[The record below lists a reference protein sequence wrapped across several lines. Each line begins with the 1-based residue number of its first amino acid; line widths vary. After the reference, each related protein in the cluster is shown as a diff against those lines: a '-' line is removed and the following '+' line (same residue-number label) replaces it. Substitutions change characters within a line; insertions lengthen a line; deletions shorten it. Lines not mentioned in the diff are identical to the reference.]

1 MIFFLFIYVDLLTK
15 SMFLFKIYVNITQK
29 KGVNFNMENNKIT
42 INLNTVIIIAVII
55 GALILGL
62 ISYFIYDNMNKEE
75 NNSIIAENDN
85 NKQSESIL
93 DDADDNDNDEDSDIT
108 DNNSQIIDN
117 SQKPS
122 NTTKDKETTNSSTPN
137 QTTTN
142 SATGKPSSK
151 QSPLAIGEWGISS
164 RYLSGEYVDVPAKVT
179 NVTRGSSAAQ
189 EVKQYL
195 TSGSSIYKY
204 EDAKEGMEW
213 AVIEYSIDLTQVEKE
228 TTAKLDTKVTGTGDN
243 TSIKYNGTT
252 YIVSTVNMTPN
263 NYTKGSIE
271 TCKFAVQLPIGCT
284 DYLIVLGSSS
294 GSQAFFTGK

>member
-1 MIFFLFIYVDLLTK
+1 MGVYLLTRFL
-15 SMFLFKIYVNITQK
+15 FLFKIYLDKILK
-29 KGVNFNMENNKIT
+29 KGVNFNMGNNK
-42 INLNTVIIIAVII
+42 NTVIIILVII
-55 GALILGL
+55 VALLLGL
-62 ISYFIYDNMNKEE
+62 LSFFIYDKMNTET
-75 NNSIIAENDN
+75 NNSIVAENDN
-85 NKQSESIL
+85 NKQNESIYDRE
-93 DDADDNDNDEDSDIT
+93 DDDEVIAKDDDNEI
-108 DNNSQIIDN
+108 NNSQVSDDSEN
-117 SQKPS
+117 TSSNEDEENTPS
-122 NTTKDKETTNSSTPN
+122 SSTS
-137 QTTTN
+137 N
-142 SATGKPSSK
+142 SVTGKSSSK
-151 QSPLAIGEWGISS
+151 QNPLAIGEWGISS

-213 AVIEYSIDLTQVEKE
+213 AVIEYNIDLTQVEKE
-228 TTAKLDTKVTGTGDN
+228 TTAKLDSKVTGTGDN
-243 TSIKYNGTT
+243 SSIKYNGTT

-263 NYTKGSIE
+263 KYTKGSIE

>member
-1 MIFFLFIYVDLLTK
+1 
-15 SMFLFKIYVNITQK
+15 
-29 KGVNFNMENNKIT
+29 MENNKIS
-42 INLNTVIIIAVII
+42 ISLNTVIVIAVII

-62 ISYFIYDNMNKEE
+62 ISFFIYDNMNKEE

-85 NKQSESIL
+85 NKQNESIVEDTNNN
-93 DDADDNDNDEDSDIT
+93 DDDEDIT

-117 SQKPS
+117 SQ
-122 NTTKDKETTNSSTPN
+122 NTSDKTEDEETTNSSKPN

-243 TSIKYNGTT
+243 TSIKYNGMT
-252 YIVSTVNMTPN
+252 YILSTVNMTPN
-263 NYTKGSIE
+263 KYTKGSIE

-294 GSQAFFTGK
+294 GSQAFFNGK

>member
-1 MIFFLFIYVDLLTK
+1 
-15 SMFLFKIYVNITQK
+15 
-29 KGVNFNMENNKIT
+29 MENNKIS
-42 INLNTVIIIAVII
+42 ISLNTVIIIAIII

-62 ISYFIYDNMNKEE
+62 ISFFIYDKMNTES
-75 NNSIIAENDN
+75 NNSVISDND
-85 NKQSESIL
+85 NKQSESLL
-93 DDADDNDNDEDSDIT
+93 DNNDDDNDDVIINNDDKEETNTNSQVP
-108 DNNSQIIDN
+108 NNSEN
-117 SQKPS
+117 TSS
-122 NTTKDKETTNSSTPN
+122 NENEENTSSSSTS
-137 QTTTN
+137 N
-142 SATGKPSSK
+142 SATGKSSSK
-151 QSPLAIGEWGISS
+151 QNPLAIGEWGISS

-213 AVIEYSIDLTQVEKE
+213 AVIEYSIDLTKFEKE
-228 TTAKLDTKVTGTGDN
+228 TTAKLDSKVTGTRDN

-263 NYTKGSIE
+263 KYTKGSIE

-294 GSQAFFTGK
+294 GSQAYFTGK

>member
-1 MIFFLFIYVDLLTK
+1 M
-15 SMFLFKIYVNITQK
+15 
-29 KGVNFNMENNKIT
+29 NFNMENNKIS
-42 INLNTVIIIAVII
+42 ISLNTVIIIAVII

-62 ISYFIYDNMNKEE
+62 ISFFIYNKMNTES
-75 NNSIIAENDN
+75 NNSVIADN
-85 NKQSESIL
+85 NKQSESLL
-93 DDADDNDNDEDSDIT
+93 DNNDDDVIINNDDKEDT
-108 DNNSQIIDN
+108 NNNSQVSNN
-117 SQKPS
+117 SENTSSNENEENPS
-122 NTTKDKETTNSSTPN
+122 SSSTS
-137 QTTTN
+137 N

-213 AVIEYSIDLTQVEKE
+213 AVIEYSIDLTQFEKE
-228 TTAKLDTKVTGTGDN
+228 TTAKLDSKVTGTGDN
-243 TSIKYNGTT
+243 TSIKYNGMT

-294 GSQAFFTGK
+294 GSQAYFTGK

>member
-1 MIFFLFIYVDLLTK
+1 
-15 SMFLFKIYVNITQK
+15 
-29 KGVNFNMENNKIT
+29 MENNKIS
-42 INLNTVIIIAVII
+42 ISLNTVIIITIII

-62 ISYFIYDNMNKEE
+62 ISFFIYNKMNTESDN
-75 NNSIIAENDN
+75 SVIADND
-85 NKQSESIL
+85 NKQSESLL
-93 DDADDNDNDEDSDIT
+93 DNNDDVIINNNNKET
-108 DNNSQIIDN
+108 NNNSQVSNN
-117 SQKPS
+117 SENTS
-122 NTTKDKETTNSSTPN
+122 NNEDKENTSSSSTS
-137 QTTTN
+137 N
-142 SATGKPSSK
+142 SATGKSSSK
-151 QSPLAIGEWGISS
+151 QNPLAIGEWGISS
-164 RYLSGEYVDVPAKVT
+164 RYLSGEYVDLPAKVT

-195 TSGSSIYKY
+195 TSDSSIYKY

-228 TTAKLDTKVTGTGDN
+228 TTAKLDSKVTGTGDN

-263 NYTKGSIE
+263 KYTKGSIE

>member
-1 MIFFLFIYVDLLTK
+1 
-15 SMFLFKIYVNITQK
+15 
-29 KGVNFNMENNKIT
+29 MEDNKIS
-42 INLNTVIIIAVII
+42 ISLNTVIIIAVII

-62 ISYFIYDNMNKEE
+62 ISFFIYDNMNKEE

-85 NKQSESIL
+85 NKQNESIVEDNNNN
-93 DDADDNDNDEDSDIT
+93 DDDEDIT

-117 SQKPS
+117 SQ
-122 NTTKDKETTNSSTPN
+122 NTSDKNEDEETTNSSKPN

-243 TSIKYNGTT
+243 TSIKYNGMT
-252 YIVSTVNMTPN
+252 YILSTVNMTPN
-263 NYTKGSIE
+263 KYTKGSIE

-294 GSQAFFTGK
+294 GSQAFFNGK